1 MVGKKS
7 GKPAKV
13 ASVSLLE
20 DMRRGVEASETRYQ
34 MYARGMVHKAN
45 GESSITEEIDEPEQL
60 RRMERLVKRIEK
72 KDEDA
77 VHMSTGK
84 GLLTYGHLIP
94 KLTSLGTAVLDVC
107 MDIIP
112 MIEMAYPGCRLKTRS
127 MTGEVTE
134 YFFDDPYR
142 LDDLKVIFNP
152 YLTVMLRAC
161 QKAMPWLVRGGGK
174 SLDLSDQR
182 AVKALNHLLR
192 FARRVCRSKRFK
204 SINNDYRHCA
214 RENLRSCCKFMATKF
229 ADYSRLLILRVELY
243 IAPEFKA
250 WAMTDA
256 GDHCVR
262 RFRRALREKRI
273 VPDVVAWICKR
284 EFGFRRGMHC
294 HVLVAMDGHK
304 HKQAE
309 MYARMIGE
317 AWQHRFSDG
326 HGTYYNCWSRRT
338 QYSLNCLG
346 LVHVS
351 DRMMLLGLREAIRYI
366 TKTDCL
372 VVSGYPRDLWKGID
386 RGSWRG
392 AKRGAPRKAQ
402 HDLALVNEILR
413 RA

>member
-1 MVGKKS
+1 MVEKKNGKS
-7 GKPAKV
+7 AKA

-34 MYARGMVHKAN
+34 MYARGMVHRAN
-45 GESSITEEIDEPEQL
+45 GESSITEEIDEPAQL
-60 RRMERLVKRIEK
+60 ERMERSARRIAM

-77 VHMSTGK
+77 VHMATGK
-84 GLLTYGHLIP
+84 GFLTYGHLTP
-94 KLTSLGTAVLDVC
+94 KLTPLGTAVLDVC
-107 MDIIP
+107 MDTIP
-112 MIEMAYPGCRLKTRS
+112 MIEMAYPGCRLKNRS
-127 MTGEVTE
+127 QTE
-134 YFFDDPYR
+134 AISEYHFDDPYR

-182 AVKALNHLLR
+182 AIKALNHLLC
-192 FARRVCRSKRFK
+192 FVRRVCRTKRFK
-204 SINNDYRHCA
+204 RIQNDYEHCA
-214 RENLRSCCKFMATKF
+214 RENLRSCCKFIATKF
-229 ADYSRLLILRVELY
+229 AKYSRLLILRIELY
-243 IAPEFKA
+243 IAPEYKA

-256 GDHCVR
+256 GDRCVR

-309 MYARMIGE
+309 VYARLIGE
-317 AWQHRFSDG
+317 AWQHRFSEG
-326 HGTYYNCWSRRT
+326 YGTYFNCWSRRS

-346 LVHVS
+346 SLHLS

-366 TKTDCL
+366 TKTDCQVL
-372 VVSGYPRDLWKGID
+372 TGYPRNLWKGIN
-386 RGSWRG
+386 RPSRG
-392 AKRGAPRKAQ
+392 AVKRGAPRKAQ

-413 RA
+413 AR